1 MARGR
6 GRASMAGSCWPAM
19 MKTVRSSRSSVRL
32 VPAILLHS
40 VVYSR
45 EDMG

>member
-1 MARGR
+1 MAQGR
-6 GRASMAGSCWPAM
+6 GRASMGDSCWPAM
-19 MKTVRSSRSSVRL
+19 MRTVRSSRSSVRL
-32 VPAILLHS
+32 AAILLHS